1 MKALSKSVVMLAS
14 LKKNVVFLTALTAA
28 VIVFCSLQS
37 RAAVEPNA
45 KDSSSTLT
53 TEKEEQLENF
63 IKAHVEK
70 IAPMEKAVNLA
81 YWDAANSGKPEDY
94 NTVSKLTLEIRQ
106 VYSNPQEF
114 AFLKETKE
122 SGQIKNAMLARQ
134 LELLV
139 NAYLENQIEPELLK
153 KMVDLSTEIERK
165 FSTFRGTIEG
175 KEVTDNQIK
184 EILKTET
191 DSHKREQ
198 AWLASKQVG
207 AVVASDLIH
216 LVKLRNQAARK
227 LGFDNYH
234 TLSLTL
240 AEQNIKE
247 LDKIFNELY
256 ELTNKP
262 FAEMK
267 AELDRILAA
276 KYGIAPAELMPW
288 HYHDPFF
295 QETPMVY
302 QLDLDAYYKNKD
314 VKQLAA
320 KFYAGIGLP
329 VDSVLEH
336 SDLYEREGK
345 NPHAFCTDIDR
356 QGDVR
361 VLCNIKSD
369 ESWMETML
377 HELGHA
383 VYDKNHNMQAPFLLR
398 EPAHIF
404 TTEAIAMFFG
414 RLSRNPAWMQQ
425 MLELSDQQ
433 RTDIE
438 KVSAKYAQ
446 LKQIIFARWDMVMYD
461 FEKQLYANPDQDLNS
476 LWWQMVEKYQLIKMP
491 AGRNEPDWAAKI
503 HFTNAPCYYH
513 NYMLGELLASQLHR
527 HIVYNVLKLHSD
539 KDVSY
544 VGQKKV
550 GEFLAKKVF
559 EPGAMYHWNKMIE
572 LATGEPLTP
581 KYFVEQF
588 VK

>member
-1 MKALSKSVVMLAS
+1 MKALSTTVVMLLLAI
-14 LKKNVVFLTALTAA
+14 VVFGCAPTST
-28 VIVFCSLQS
+28 S
-37 RAAVEPNA
+37 AVEPNA
-45 KDSSSTLT
+45 QNSSSVVT
-53 TEKEEQLENF
+53 TEKGKQVEKF
-63 IKAHVEK
+63 IKAHIKKVE
-70 IAPMEKAVNLA
+70 PMEKAANLA
-81 YWDAANSGKPEDY
+81 YWDAAISGKPEDY
-94 NTVSKLTLEIRQ
+94 NRVGKLTLEIRQ

-114 AFLKETKE
+114 AFLKEAKE
-122 SGQIKNAMLARQ
+122 SGQVKDQMLARQ

-139 NAYLENQIEPELLK
+139 NAYLENQMEPELLK
-153 KMVDLSTEIERK
+153 AIVDLGTEIERK
-165 FSTFRGTIEG
+165 FSTFRGSIEG
-175 KEVTDNQIK
+175 KKVTDNEIK
-184 EILKTET
+184 EILKTEI

-207 AVVASDLIH
+207 GVVASDLVQ

-240 AEQNIKE
+240 AEQDVKE

-262 FAEMK
+262 FAELK
-267 AELDRILAA
+267 AELDQILAA
-276 KYGIAPAELMPW
+276 KYGVATVELMPW

-302 QLDLDAYYKNKD
+302 QLDLDAYYKDKD
-314 VKQLAA
+314 VKQVAA
-320 KFYAGIGLP
+320 KFYAGTGLP
-329 VDSVLEH
+329 VDSILEK

-345 NPHAFCTDIDR
+345 NPHGFCTDIDR
-356 QGDVR
+356 RGDVR
-361 VLCNIKSD
+361 VLCNIKNN
-369 ESWMETML
+369 EYWMETML

-383 VYDKNHNMQAPFLLR
+383 VYDKNHNLQMPFLLR

-425 MLELSDQQ
+425 MLGLSDQQ
-433 RTDIE
+433 RMEIE

-476 LWWQMVEKYQLIKMP
+476 LWWQMVEKYQLVKKPP
-491 AGRNEPDWAAKI
+491 ARNEPDWAAKI
-503 HFTNAPCYYH
+503 HFTIAPCYYH
-513 NYMLGELLASQLHR
+513 NYMLGELLASQLHH
-527 HIVYNVLKLHSD
+527 HIVNNVLKLGSD
-539 KDVSY
+539 KDISY

-550 GEFLAKKVF
+550 GEFLTKKVF
-559 EPGAMYHWNKMIE
+559 EPGAMYHWNEMIE
-572 LATGEPLTP
+572 QATGEQLTP
-581 KYFVEQF
+581 KYFVSQF
-588 VK
+588 VKTQD